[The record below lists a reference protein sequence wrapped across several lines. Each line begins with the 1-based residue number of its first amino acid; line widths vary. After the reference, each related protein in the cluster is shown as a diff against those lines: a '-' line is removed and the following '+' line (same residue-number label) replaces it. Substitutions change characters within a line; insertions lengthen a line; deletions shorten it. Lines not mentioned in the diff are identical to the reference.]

1 MYDEGDRLSDSRVGN
16 SLHSGNRI
24 RFASEWTVVEKSGR
38 LLVQIGQIKTDDKLT
53 VSE

>member
-1 MYDEGDRLSDSRVGN
+1 MTREIGCQIVGSVTVCIQETGFVLRLSGQ
-16 SLHSGNRI
+16 L
-24 RFASEWTVVEKSGR
+24 WKKSGQ